1 MHEETFTGLG
11 VSRPVV
17 DALAKRGITVPFAI
31 QTRVIPDGL
40 TGRDVL
46 AQSPTGSGK
55 TLAFGI
61 PIVERLSTD
70 EQVPAALVLVPTRE
84 LATQV
89 AEELSAPAK
98 ARGLDVCA
106 VYGGAPLRSQAK
118 RAQTAAILVATPG
131 RLWDLIERRMINVGT
146 VRILVLDEAD
156 RMLDMGFQP
165 QVDRIVRR
173 LPKERQTLFF
183 SATLHGEAG
192 RLARAYTTDP
202 GHYEAELQ
210 SSNAGIDISHSFVSV
225 TSQTKLD
232 TLVKLLEDEPGL
244 ALVFVRTKRGADRLT
259 KRLRTRG
266 ANAAAMH
273 GDLPQR
279 TRERVLRQFETGEVR
294 TLVATDVAARGLD
307 LEAISHVI
315 NYDPPDDHTGYV
327 HRIGRTGRAGRDGA
341 GITFVLPD
349 EEADMSRV
357 AARLGHE
364 DRFRETGMSVAP
376 PRMVY
381 TSRRRSGRRGW

>member
-1 MHEETFTGLG
+1 MEEETFTGLG
-11 VSRPVV
+11 VSRPVA

-31 QTRVIPDGL
+31 QSRVIPDGL
-40 TGRDVL
+40 AGRDVL

-61 PIVERLSTD
+61 PLVERLSSS
-70 EQVPAALVLVPTRE
+70 EKVPAALVLVPTRE

-89 AEELSAPAK
+89 AEELSAPAN

-118 RAQTAAILVATPG
+118 RAQAAAILVATPG
-131 RLWDLIERRMINVGT
+131 RLWDLIERRMIDVGT

-183 SATLHGEAG
+183 SATLHGEVG
-192 RLARAYTTDP
+192 RLARTYTTDP

-210 SSNAGIDISHSFVSV
+210 SSTAGIDISHSFVAV

-232 TLVKLLEDEPGL
+232 TLVKLLEAEPGL

-266 ANAAAMH
+266 TNAAAMH

-279 TRERVLRQFETGEVR
+279 TREKVLRQFENGEVR

-307 LEAISHVI
+307 LEAIAHVI

-327 HRIGRTGRAGRDGA
+327 HRVGRTGRAGRDGA
-341 GITFVLPD
+341 GVTLVLPD
-349 EEADMSRV
+349 EEADVSRV

-364 DRFRETGMSVAP
+364 DRFAETGMRVAP
-376 PRMVY
+376 PRLVY
-381 TSRRRSGRRGW
+381 TSRRPRGRRGW